1 MSTTFRFPNS
11 TPMGAIGGAFGIRD
25 DLLPFF
31 NKKMVDER
39 GNVSLHIH
47 FERLD
52 ARREFDAMLAL
63 LNEKDEN
70 GYMRMGEFLACHV
83 KKSNMPGFW
92 NCLNPERGIK
102 LLIDIMP
109 IAGAR
114 SVMIT
119 NLVKRT
125 DLNNKTGI
133 VLGLTDDRFAIR
145 VKASERVVSVLVHAS
160 NLVAL
165 D

>member
-1 MSTTFRFPNS
+1 
-11 TPMGAIGGAFGIRD
+11 MGSIGGAFGFRD
-25 DLLPFF
+25 DLVPLFD
-31 NKKMVDER
+31 KKMEDE
-39 GNVSLHIH
+39 GGMVPLHIL

-52 ARREFDAMLAL
+52 ARHEFDAMLAM

-70 GYMRMGEFLACHV
+70 GYMKMGEFLACHV
-83 KKSNMPGFW
+83 KKSNMSGFW
-92 NCLNPERGIK
+92 NCLHLERGIK

-125 DLNNKTGI
+125 DLNNKTGV
-133 VLGLTDDRFAIR
+133 VLGLKDDRFAVRI
-145 VKASERVVSVLVHAS
+145 KASDCVVNVLVHAS

>member
-1 MSTTFRFPNS
+1 MSTTPWHSNS
-11 TPMGAIGGAFGIRD
+11 TPVAAIGGALGIRD
-25 DLLPFF
+25 DLVPFF
-31 NKKMVDER
+31 NKKMEDDSGE
-39 GNVSLHIH
+39 VSLHIF

-63 LNEKDEN
+63 LNEKDQD
-70 GYMRMGEFLACHV
+70 GYTKMGEFLACHV
-83 KKSNMPGFW
+83 KMSNIPGFW
-92 NCLNPERGIK
+92 NCIKPECGIK

-119 NLVKRT
+119 NLVKRA
-125 DLNNKTGI
+125 DLNNKTGV
-133 VLGLTDDRFAIR
+133 VLGLKTDRFAVR
-145 VKASERVVSVLVHAS
+145 VNAADSVVNVLVHAS